1 MSRMVAGITVD
12 DELYQNLAARRYDIA
27 DDWKNVPLE
36 TVAIYAESKDLDE
49 YPEIQKECK
58 EIVEQVKTEIRVHYS
73 SWLLYTSRCV

>member
-1 MSRMVAGITVD
+1 MSRTVVGITVD

-49 YPEIQKECK
+49 YPEIKRN
-58 EIVEQVKTEIRVHYS
+58 VRRL
-73 SWLLYTSRCV
+73 WNR